1 MSTRASWHR
10 YIVME
15 ALVTMCSGKS
25 NINLEDIAKKLV
37 DVLVVRSEYPPAMLA
52 IAIAKFLQ
60 KKDV

>member
-15 ALVTMCSGKS
+15 ALVLMCSGKQ

-37 DVLVVRSEYPPAMLA
+37 DVLVVVKIYLFRELN
-52 IAIAKFLQ
+52 IHQ
-60 KKDV
+60 RC